1 MNKIY
6 QKAARGE
13 WVSTTD
19 LATLVRGALKRA
31 FPTVKFSVKSRR
43 GSISVAYTDGPSRES
58 VRAITG
64 QFVTAGFDGT
74 IDLAFSS
81 SLWLYSDGSAS
92 HAYSSGTD
100 GSNGCYP
107 ETIGSPERPDAVL
120 CSLVAATYIN
130 VLRDVSAG
138 LGERALASL
147 KEKHPQIA
155 DTSLHHRELLG
166 KAFFRVNNDRW
177 VEELRTWVSCA
188 VSEEAERI
196 ADEEFAA

>member
-13 WVSTTD
+13 WVSTAD

-31 FPTVKFSVKSRR
+31 FPSVKFSVRSRH
-43 GSISVAYTDGPSRES
+43 GSVSVQYVDGPSRES

-64 QFVTAGFDGT
+64 QYVTAGFDGS

-92 HAYSSGTD
+92 LAYSSGTE
-100 GSNGCYP
+100 GSKGCYP
-107 ETIGSPERPDAVL
+107 EVIGSPERPDAVL
-120 CSLVAATYIN
+120 CCSVSSTYIS
-130 VLRDVSAG
+130 VGRDVSPK

-147 KEKHPQIA
+147 KENHPEIA
-155 DTSLHHRELLG
+155 DTSLVHKHLLG
-166 KAFFRVNNDRW
+166 KDYFRVSNDRW
-177 VEELRTWVSCA
+177 VEGLRTWVSCA
-188 VSEEAERI
+188 VTEEAERI